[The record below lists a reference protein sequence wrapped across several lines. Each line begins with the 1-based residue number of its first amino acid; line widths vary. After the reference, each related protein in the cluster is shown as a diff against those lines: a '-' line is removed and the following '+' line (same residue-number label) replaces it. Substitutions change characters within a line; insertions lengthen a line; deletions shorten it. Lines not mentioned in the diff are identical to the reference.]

1 MPPTYS
7 HNEATLRGVLL
18 TLILANLVWIA
29 SMLGSIYE
37 EDMEWDPYTGLPMSN
52 DDGDAQGRTGTSV
65 ATRARPKPTLDNFLV
80 SARIGTPHL
89 IKFAV
94 RAFFGS

>member
-37 EDMEWDPYTGLPMSN
+37 EDMEWNPYTGLPMPNN
-52 DDGDAQGRTGTSV
+52 DDDAQSQTDTSV
-65 ATRARPKPTLDNFLV
+65 ATRARPKPTLDNFLI
-80 SARIGTPHL
+80 SCKIGTPRL
-89 IKFAV
+89 VKFAV